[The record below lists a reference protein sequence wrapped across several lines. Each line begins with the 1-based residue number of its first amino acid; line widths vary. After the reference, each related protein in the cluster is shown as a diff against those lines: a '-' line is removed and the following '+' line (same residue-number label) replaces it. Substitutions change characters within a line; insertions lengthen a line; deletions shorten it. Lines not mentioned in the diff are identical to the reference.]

1 VNSEV
6 ILSIVIIV
14 WGLWLLFLSLAF
26 YWLIYHYKRL
36 VRNTKGE
43 NLKVILDRILKLE
56 VDNKKDIGQLT
67 KEVAKLE
74 EEGLTHVQ
82 KVGVVRFN
90 PFEETGGDQ
99 SFSIALLNGYNTG
112 LVVTVLHARQ
122 RTRLYVKPIK
132 KGRSTL
138 ELSAEEKKA
147 IGEAFKKTK

>member
-1 VNSEV
+1 
-6 ILSIVIIV
+6 
-14 WGLWLLFLSLAF
+14 
-26 YWLIYHYKRL
+26 
-36 VRNTKGE
+36 
-43 NLKVILDRILKLE
+43 LDRILKLE